1 MVLEEQMI
9 FISSQLNNMSSRHFD
24 AARTPPT
31 HKTHSRKTNTHTQGC
46 HSPDTQA
53 NILMATNTLPLI
65 HNLVFCTPL
74 RICSDSSFCARED
87 FAMYLTSGEL
97 TTLKVCALG
106 ESLSLAPTRHWTHSQ
121 QLRERRGCLA
131 RVGRRKERLHPAIC

>member
-65 HNLVFCTPL
+65 HNPVFCTAHLQRQQFLCPRGFRHVFNQRGINNVEGL
-74 RICSDSSFCARED
+74 RSRR
-87 FAMYLTSGEL
+87 TWG
-97 TTLKVCALG
+97 
-106 ESLSLAPTRHWTHSQ
+106 LSLTHTRK